1 RTANGVVTGLKRTR
15 LPSREPHLKPPL
27 QEVDFYLFLN
37 SLTFL
42 FIDYFFIVFVKIAV
56 CFMIIAMVQ
65 LLQLKFYLMRILGK
79 SHSV

>member
-1 RTANGVVTGLKRTR
+1 MLS
-15 LPSREPHLKPPL
+15 L
-27 QEVDFYLFLN
+27 FLFLN